1 MPSSVSVQVYEEFMS
16 GIAPKL
22 GIVESGVL
30 GRREKEKEPSHG
42 SEDDDDHGAG
52 SSMAVTGSSSGS
64 SVIAGGVGDYDPGGW
79 DDFSDLVTDST
90 PGGKG
95 EDDTRPVVSDN
106 SSQLWDQFS
115 DLASTVK
122 GEGCERCN
130 KECYDKMTMTDLDD
144 DNCIPLHYIDNL
156 LKDLVS

>member
-1 MPSSVSVQVYEEFMS
+1 VYEEFMS

-22 GIVESGVL
+22 GIAESGVL
-30 GRREKEKEPSHG
+30 GRPQMK
-42 SEDDDDHGAG
+42 DDDHGACSSSG
-52 SSMAVTGSSSGS
+52 SMVVTGSSSV
-64 SVIAGGVGDYDPGGW
+64 SVGHDNVAGHYDPGGW

-90 PGGKG
+90 PGGRG

-106 SSQLWDQFS
+106 SSQMWDQFS

-122 GEGCERCN
+122 GDGCERCSR
-130 KECYDKMTMTDLDD
+130 ECYDKMTMTDLDD